1 MAAGGTL
8 AHGLGRVFAFV
19 SKPGAVERGAVVGAL
34 ISSPRVAEAL
44 YQPFPMA
51 GAARGPIWR
60 YAPRYRGARHFHGE
74 PELNL
79 VLAGSGIF
87 GADAFRPL
95 GV

>member
-1 MAAGGTL
+1 
-8 AHGLGRVFAFV
+8 
-19 SKPGAVERGAVVGAL
+19 
-34 ISSPRVAEAL
+34 
-44 YQPFPMA
+44 MA